1 LKSILALLG
10 LISLGLGIVGA
21 FLPLLPTVP
30 FVLLS
35 AFLFA
40 RSSDRLHNWLITH
53 KIFGQLIRD
62 YHEERGI
69 TIQGKVAAI
78 SMMWISNIISIVFII
93 NNILWLQILM
103 SIITLSVT
111 IYILQYKTKRKS

>member
-1 LKSILALLG
+1 MKSILALLG

-40 RSSDRLHNWLITH
+40 RSSDKLHNWLITH

-78 SMMWISNIISIVFII
+78 SMMWISNIISIAFII

-103 SIITLSVT
+103 SIVTLSVT

>member
-1 LKSILALLG
+1 MKSILALLG

-69 TIQGKVAAI
+69 TIQGKIAAI

>member
-1 LKSILALLG
+1 MKSILALLG

>member
-1 LKSILALLG
+1 MKSILALLG

-69 TIQGKVAAI
+69 TIQGKIAAI
-78 SMMWISNIISIVFII
+78 SMMWTSNIISIVFII
-93 NNILWLQILM
+93 NNILWLQILI
-103 SIITLSVT
+103 SIVTLSVT

>member
-103 SIITLSVT
+103 SIVTLSVT

>member
-1 LKSILALLG
+1 MKSILALLG

-62 YHEERGI
+62 YHEDRGI
-69 TIQGKVAAI
+69 TIQGKIAAI
-78 SMMWISNIISIVFII
+78 SMMWISNIISIAFII

-103 SIITLSVT
+103 SIVTLSVT

>member
-1 LKSILALLG
+1 MKSILALLG

-62 YHEERGI
+62 YHEDRGI
-69 TIQGKVAAI
+69 TIQGKIAAI
-78 SMMWISNIISIVFII
+78 SMMWTSNIISIVFII

-103 SIITLSVT
+103 SIVTLSVT